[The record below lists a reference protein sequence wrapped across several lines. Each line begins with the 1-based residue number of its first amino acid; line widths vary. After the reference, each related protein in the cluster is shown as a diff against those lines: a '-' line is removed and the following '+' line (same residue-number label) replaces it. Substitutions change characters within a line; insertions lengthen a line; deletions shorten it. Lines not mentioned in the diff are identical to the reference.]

1 MNILVISLTLF
12 SIGFACLTTYKI
24 SLKSSQVSQDII
36 LSLALVASIGVLL
49 AMGTIEMVGR
59 YGYSTIFALFAFS
72 LVFTLSP
79 LVLFPI
85 RRLSRVVR
93 FATSIDFLTF
103 RYRGRL
109 VAITSCI
116 ATALVLIPIILA
128 HILAFDSIINMVFD
142 APKKFLSSIALII
155 GVGFVIFRSIKLG
168 IVSQIRWIMSAAG
181 MLLMLALVLSTWTA
195 VESAFG
201 GFKEMD
207 TWVLQTGQQ
216 TTIKRLDI
224 SYSLFIIFLAGA
236 LAMPTNFNILVS
248 TDISEHQSKTMSWT
262 YPLLVLL
269 ACIPAF
275 PMLWSGIALQSASAF
290 QEYLYSLPLMLG
302 KPIIASIA
310 AAAVLL
316 ISVAI
321 CSSLVMLLT
330 RTILNSII
338 LPVTALSK
346 TQNLTKW
353 INYRYLIIALGLLL
367 ICILLSNAINSR
379 SITDLYLVGLAG
391 LAQLT
396 PGMLAAVY
404 LPKVN
409 RKGFLAGLFG
419 GMFIWFISLAAP
431 LVFGDWQ
438 WQVPLIDKSL
448 LFGMQAWE
456 VWSIEALILNITLC
470 TLFSIFTKMSEDEQN
485 FAVICMADNV
495 YIPIR
500 VEIKHNSIGEI
511 RESLRLALGEE
522 ADIEVQTALDV
533 LGVNEAE
540 IRPGALRQLRDSINA
555 SLNLRFGVLTAHR
568 IMQSALPLK
577 KATGEQK
584 EDIFLLESV
593 IAVHGHQLTGI
604 ASELN
609 KLRIHHRQIL
619 DNLPIGI
626 ISIDQNGE
634 ILKWNSAIA
643 AYTNINEDRASG
655 SSVNDLPDP
664 WKSAIIEFISSRNS
678 TSDNVRLIIDNHTR
692 WFNFQKSQQQVAE
705 EINHSLILLV
715 EEKTESVVLVQ
726 KSIDNERLASMGR
739 LAAGVAHE
747 IGNPVTG
754 IACVAQNLEYESQPE
769 QISQSAQQILSQTN
783 RINKIVES
791 LINFSRG
798 GELTKANFKKVNLQ
812 EAGEEAINLLTL
824 GQNHSNVTFQCTID
838 QTLNIFGDYHQLI
851 QIFLNLL
858 SNSRD
863 ASPKNSTVTMLAS
876 VKDKKII
883 VTINDLGTGIDED
896 LQSKLFEP
904 FVTSK
909 DIGEGTGL
917 GLWVVFNL
925 VKSLGAQITIFSPAE
940 NSQRGT
946 TVKLIFDKL

>member
-593 IAVHGHQLTGI
+593 IDVNGHQLTG
-604 ASELN
+604 
-609 KLRIHHRQIL
+609 RQIL

-883 VTINDLGTGIDED
+883 VTINDLGTGIAED